1 MMSNMLLGTAKRF
14 PEIPI
19 TLALLLVMLLLA
31 SWFDL
36 PIMVPSGER
45 AGFVGVHYIYPLAG
59 VAILGVITFFAGRVD
74 IATRFMIAL
83 PYYIG
88 ILFAHFNI
96 KLWIPHVNPLLYDA
110 HYWYIDSHMHGLVD
124 LCMKIRTTLFF
135 FIPYEA
141 NFYMISYI
149 LMFYGSFCY
158 HALRTP
164 EIFGRVIVAALLVQA
179 FGTLGYLVAP
189 AIGPFLYEAGLNPMI
204 SGGQASMLE
213 FYHASVAH
221 GPQWLARNGGENF
234 TVGLAAMPSLHSASA
249 FLFFLFALR
258 HGRVLLP
265 LYGFILVFILV
276 MAVASRWHY
285 LIDIPVGL
293 GIAWVSYTLAER
305 FDRAS
310 RKPMLPAEQ
319 GFAEPAI
326 A

>member
-1 MMSNMLLGTAKRF
+1 MSNILLGTAKKF
-14 PEIPI
+14 PEIVI
-19 TLALLLVMLLLA
+19 TLASLLVMLLLA
-31 SWFDL
+31 LCFDL
-36 PIMVPSGER
+36 PIMMPSGEA
-45 AGFVGVHYIYPLAG
+45 AGFVGIHYIYPLVG
-59 VAILGVITFFAGRVD
+59 VGILGGITFFAGRMD

-83 PYYIG
+83 PCYVG

-110 HYWYIDSHMHGLVD
+110 QYWYIDSYMHVIVD
-124 LCMKIRTTLFF
+124 LCMKIRMTLFF

-149 LMFYGSFCY
+149 MMFYGSFCY

-164 EIFGRVIVAALLVQA
+164 EIFGRVTVAALLVQA

-189 AIGPFLYEAGLNPMI
+189 AIGPFLYEPGLNPMI
-204 SGGQASMLE
+204 NGGQASMLE
-213 FYHASVAH
+213 FYQQSVAH
-221 GPQWLARNGGENF
+221 GPQWLARNGGANF
-234 TVGLAAMPSLHSASA
+234 TIGLAAMPSLHSASA

-265 LYGFILVFILV
+265 LYGFILAYILI

-285 LIDIPVGL
+285 LIDIPVGM
-293 GIAWVSYTLAER
+293 GIAWVSYMLAEW
-305 FDRAS
+305 FDRPSRAS
-310 RKPMLPAEQ
+310 SMAVEQ
-319 GFAEPAI
+319 DFADPAI